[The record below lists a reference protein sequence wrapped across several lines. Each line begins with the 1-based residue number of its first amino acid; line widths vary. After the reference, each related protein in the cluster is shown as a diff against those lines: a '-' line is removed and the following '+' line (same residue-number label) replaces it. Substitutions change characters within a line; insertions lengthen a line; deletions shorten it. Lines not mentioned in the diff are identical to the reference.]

1 MVINHWY
8 LLCTLQDLDDG
19 LKIIDFAHSAQLSS
33 EQETIKLSRL
43 QGTLE
48 YLSPEV
54 LNCENV
60 GKPADIWS
68 VGVIIY
74 MLVTGG
80 VSPFYGGSRLKTMK
94 RWWKLSV
101 KIFEFLTEYLTT
113 QCCVKL
119 TMTKH
124 VCINLTF
131 VGLWEQIMTWT

>member
-1 MVINHWY
+1 M
-8 LLCTLQDLDDG
+8 QDLDDG
-19 LKIIDFAHSAQLSS
+19 LKIIDFAHSAQLSF

-60 GKPADIWS
+60 RKPADIWS

-80 VSPFYGGSRLKTMK
+80 VSPFYGGSRLRTMK
-94 RWWKLSV
+94 R
-101 KIFEFLTEYLTT
+101 
-113 QCCVKL
+113 
-119 TMTKH
+119 
-124 VCINLTF
+124 
-131 VGLWEQIMTWT
+131 